1 MGHRP
6 TRRHRQGPA
15 PRRAQGHLD
24 RRALLSRIRENGRTH
39 WGSLRLRDGP
49 AVICLE
55 VVPEEGIETGLDG
68 SKNVVQSTA
77 YEAAPAGVSS
87 PNDGTRA
94 PSRPVEADRVALL
107 ERAIERLTRAMGTVD
122 DGDVAD
128 LVRERAAMR
137 GELEGLTRDRN
148 VVVLRPK
155 PR

>member
-1 MGHRP
+1 MEQR
-6 TRRHRQGPA
+6 
-15 PRRAQGHLD
+15 
-24 RRALLSRIRENGRTH
+24 
-39 WGSLRLRDGP
+39 
-49 AVICLE
+49 
-55 VVPEEGIETGLDG
+55 GIETGLDG
-68 SKNVVQSTA
+68 SKNVVQSTV
-77 YEAAPAGVSS
+77 YETDVAGLSS
-87 PNDGTRA
+87 PNDGTRT
-94 PSRPVEADRVALL
+94 PSVTGETDRVALL